1 MQTRIDIIRHGEP
14 EGGNVFRG
22 RTDHA
27 LTALGQWQF
36 DQRVA
41 RHRSAWQRVISSP
54 LQRCR
59 QSAQTLAQQLQ
70 IPLHIDERWAEI
82 DYGDWENQPV
92 DSIMHDP
99 AQDARALWEDPLNF
113 CAPQGEP
120 VTALQQRVL
129 AAWDS
134 ALSEHAG
141 EHLLVVCHGGVMR
154 VLAQHLL
161 QLAPQAMNRLAVP
174 YAGLLRFRIDH
185 SEYQGKPQQWIT
197 LEHLDGND
205 LTP

>member
-36 DQRVA
+36 EQRIT

-59 QSAQTLAQQLQ
+59 QSAQALAQQLQ
-70 IPLHIDERWAEI
+70 IPLHIDERWTEI

-92 DSIMHDP
+92 DSIINDP

-185 SEYQGKPQQWIT
+185 SEYQGKPQRWIT

>member
-27 LTALGQWQF
+27 LTVFGQWQF
-36 DQRVA
+36 DQRIA

-113 CAPQGEP
+113 CAPNGEP
-120 VTALQQRVL
+120 VVVLQQRVL
-129 AAWDS
+129 AGWHSLLTDY
-134 ALSEHAG
+134 AG

-154 VLAQHLL
+154 VLAQQLL

-185 SEYQGKPQQWIT
+185 SEYQGQPQRWIT

>member
-27 LTALGQWQF
+27 LTQLGQWQF
-36 DQRVA
+36 NERIA

-70 IPLHIDERWAEI
+70 IPLHIDERWTEI

-92 DSIMHDP
+92 DSIINDP

-185 SEYQGKPQQWIT
+185 SEYQGQPQRWIT

>member
-70 IPLHIDERWAEI
+70 IPLHIDERWTEI

-92 DSIMHDP
+92 DSIMHYP

-134 ALSEHAG
+134 VLTEYAG

-174 YAGLLRFRIDH
+174 YAGLLRFRIDL
-185 SEYQGKPQQWIT
+185 SEYHGQPQQWIT